1 MSEIKAYPFEKTS
14 IQYFCEDIQFELND
28 FEQIN
33 AWLQNVVLE
42 QEATLG
48 YLTFIFCSDSHLH
61 QINVSYLNHD
71 TFTDI
76 ITFPY
81 NYKPVESDIFISVDR
96 VRENAQTFKVTFMD
110 ELLRV
115 MVHGVLHLVGYNDKN
130 PEEQQLMREQENH
143 YVNQYKSL
151 TTQAHKS

>member
-1 MSEIKAYPFEKTS
+1 MSEINAYPFEKTA
-14 IQYFCEDIQFELND
+14 IQYFCEDLQFELKD

-33 AWLQNVVLE
+33 AWLQGVVLE

-48 YLTFIFCSDSHLH
+48 YLNFIFCSDAHLH

-81 NYKPVESDIFISVDR
+81 NYNPVESDIFISIDR
-96 VRENAQTFKVTFMD
+96 IKENAQVFEVAFMD

-115 MVHGVLHLVGYNDKN
+115 MVHGVLHLVGFNDKS

-143 YVNQYKSL
+143 YVDQYKSS
-151 TTQAHKS
+151 TSKAQKS